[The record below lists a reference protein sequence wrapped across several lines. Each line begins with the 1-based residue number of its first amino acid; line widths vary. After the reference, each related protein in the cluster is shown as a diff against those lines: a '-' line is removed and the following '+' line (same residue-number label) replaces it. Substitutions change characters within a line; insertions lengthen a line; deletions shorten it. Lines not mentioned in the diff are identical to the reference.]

1 MLDWVYR
8 YCASLTLCNRFCLG
22 QYKFTDFKTG
32 TVTRLLSTDFSLRP
46 PQLSVLFKSCG
57 LWTLFIEDFAS
68 AINYTW
74 KWLTVLS
81 MLMQNCFNISLDE
94 NHDFFL
100 FSFYILQL
108 YCPFGFLQ
116 WKTQVAFPWESQLQ
130 QSHTI
135 QPMVHAGCFSVSI
148 IHRTMTW
155 TTRSLTCTR
164 ILMHEIA
171 HRGCAGTTRESA
183 LKVDSGRKIPCLTG
197 ESNLFNFGVNSVPR
211 KKQTYFLPHPPPTPT
226 TP

>member
-1 MLDWVYR
+1 MIDSAVHVNAEL
-8 YCASLTLCNRFCLG
+8 F
-22 QYKFTDFKTG
+22 QYFT
-32 TVTRLLSTDFSLRP
+32 RW
-46 PQLSVLFKSCG
+46 KS
-57 LWTLFIEDFAS
+57 WFFFFHFTF
-68 AINYTW
+68 Y
-74 KWLTVLS
+74 
-81 MLMQNCFNISLDE
+81 NCIV
-94 NHDFFL
+94 
-100 FSFYILQL
+100 
-108 YCPFGFLQ
+108 PFGFLQ

-211 KKQTYFLPHPPPTPT
+211 KKQTYFLPHPPPHPHPNNPITKSFSSCSPASLIVFC
-226 TP
+226 